1 MKLEEIKNLIEKEF
15 SLELSTRKR
24 TLEFVEARCIFYKI
38 CKDIYP
44 QDFSFSKIGKFIHRN
59 HATVIHGLKT
69 FESLYMNS
77 NDFRGLYHELKDETE
92 QLLDL
97 NDININVIDGFIS
110 RKDKTINK
118 LLERNKMYL
127 NIIGL
132 LRTKE
137 ITEETTKSQN
147 TLLND
152 LKKLSDSD
160 ILEFRET
167 RLKPYLNMLKTR
179 VKTKVVYEVAGA
191 MLINKRN

>member
-44 QDFSFSKIGKFIHRN
+44 QDFNFSKIGKFIHRN

-92 QLLDL
+92 QFLDL

-110 RKDKTINK
+110 RKDKLINK
-118 LLERNKMYL
+118 LLEKNKMYL

-179 VKTKVVYEVAGA
+179 VKQKQAIQVVGA
-191 MLINKRN
+191 RLIR